1 MKMLWQ
7 VSKAAIEGWKA
18 DFASSMGAAL
28 AYYTVF
34 SIAPLLVIVIA
45 IAALAFGH
53 ATAQQ
58 EIMAQAS
65 ELIGDQGADAL
76 QAMLASA
83 RKPGQGIFAGA
94 LSFIALVFGAI
105 GVFGEL
111 ESDLNRIWKVDTTRR
126 SGLWGIVRGRLLSF
140 GMVITIG
147 FILLVSLVVSAGLAA
162 WGNYWSGMFAGIE
175 VLLHAANF
183 AVSLA
188 VITVSFAFI
197 YKFLPQTHIEWRDVW
212 VGAAV
217 TALLFTI
224 GKFLIGLYLGKS
236 TVASS
241 YGAAGSLALL
251 LLWVYYSAQIFLL
264 GAEFTKV
271 YAEHRGRQ
279 SHGSGNE
286 ASSQLKRI

>member
-1 MKMLWQ
+1 MLWQ

-58 EIMAQAS
+58 EIMAQARD
-65 ELIGDQGADAL
+65 LIGDQGAEAL

-105 GVFGEL
+105 GVFNEL

-126 SGLWGIVRGRLLSF
+126 SGLWGLVRGRLLSF

-147 FILLVSLVVSAGLAA
+147 FILLVSLAVSAGLAA

-175 VLLHAANF
+175 VLLQAANF
-183 AVSLA
+183 AVSLG
-188 VITVSFAFI
+188 VITISFAFI
-197 YKFLPQTHIEWRDVW
+197 YKFLPQTHIEWREVW

-241 YGAAGSLALL
+241 YGAAGSLVLL

-264 GAEFTKV
+264 GAEFTRV
-271 YAEHRGRQ
+271 YADRRGRR
-279 SHGSGNE
+279 SRGPVNE
-286 ASSQLKRI
+286 ASSRLKRV

>member
-45 IAALAFGH
+45 IGALAFGH

-58 EIMAQAS
+58 EIMAQAR

-241 YGAAGSLALL
+241 YGAAGSLVLL

-279 SHGSGNE
+279 SRG
-286 ASSQLKRI
+286 A

>member
-1 MKMLWQ
+1 
-7 VSKAAIEGWKA
+7 
-18 DFASSMGAAL
+18 
-28 AYYTVF
+28 
-34 SIAPLLVIVIA
+34 
-45 IAALAFGH
+45 
-53 ATAQQ
+53 
-58 EIMAQAS
+58 
-65 ELIGDQGADAL
+65 
-76 QAMLASA
+76 
-83 RKPGQGIFAGA
+83 
-94 LSFIALVFGAI
+94 
-105 GVFGEL
+105 
-111 ESDLNRIWKVDTTRR
+111 
-126 SGLWGIVRGRLLSF
+126 
-140 GMVITIG
+140 MVITIG

-241 YGAAGSLALL
+241 YGAAGSLVLL

-271 YAEHRGRQ
+271 YGEHRGRQ
-279 SHGSGNE
+279 SRG
-286 ASSQLKRI
+286 A